1 MVLEREK
8 GGGTDIGSGVRMPH
22 ARLPGLQTIKAA
34 LGLSRE
40 GPTRVWVLFLGPA
53 EKPELILE
61 FLANLAAFFRV
72 EGNVQA
78 LLDRETAA
86 EILDFI
92 RGCGCSDE
100 RAVRSDLDAFLMR
113 MGGELTLF

>member
-22 ARLPGLQTIKAA
+22 ARLPGLPTIKAA
-34 LGLSRE
+34 LGLSPTE
-40 GPTRVWVLFLGPA
+40 PTRIWVLFLGPA
-53 EKPELILE
+53 EKPEMILE
-61 FLANLAAFFRV
+61 FLASLAAFFRV

-78 LLDRETAA
+78 LLDRAAPA

-92 RGCGCSDE
+92 RGCGCRD
-100 RAVRSDLDAFLMR
+100 AGQAQRSSAGD
-113 MGGELTLF
+113 